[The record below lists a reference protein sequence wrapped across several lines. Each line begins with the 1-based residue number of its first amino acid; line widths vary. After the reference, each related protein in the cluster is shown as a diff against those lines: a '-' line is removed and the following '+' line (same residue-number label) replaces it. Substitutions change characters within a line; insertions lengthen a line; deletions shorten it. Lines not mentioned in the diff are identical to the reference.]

1 MTIRN
6 YNPDTDYASIEALL
20 NNTNTYGG
28 QFDEARDTKERIDT
42 LETQKPG
49 SVLVAEVDGE
59 IVGTVTLFEDGR
71 SAWLYRFAVQAA
83 HEAEAVPLLNQ
94 RALVT
99 LKERG
104 HTQVLVYAPQ
114 GNQLFEERYTKNGF
128 TKGGDF
134 TCYWQD
140 ID

>member
-1 MTIRN
+1 MNVRKYKPN
-6 YNPDTDYASIEALL
+6 TDYPGLEALL
-20 NNTNTYGG
+20 NDTNTYGG
-28 QFDEARDTKERIDT
+28 QFDEARDTKERIGA
-42 LETQKPG
+42 LEAQKPG

-83 HEAEAVPLLNQ
+83 HEVEAVPLLNQ
-94 RALVT
+94 QALAT
-99 LKERG
+99 MKERG

-114 GNQLFEERYTKNGF
+114 GNPHFENRYTANGF

-140 ID
+140 IV